1 MSHEPADIRAFLQTC
16 ASGNNDARL
25 RFQEEYGEDIYN
37 FPIKIYRLPEE
48 DAGDFYL
55 YVFENER
62 IFTRMRT
69 FEGRNSIQ
77 FRTFLSYYVLKHL
90 FLEWQRTRK
99 NLETIS
105 LSTPLDTSADG
116 ESRTLEDVLPSHDHW
131 NTREEASISTSSL
144 SVVWGSLTPE
154 ERLDLKLLSLLECE
168 LDPDD
173 IRLLAKSSGRSII
186 DTLALVAEIQANLRR
201 KDVKLTQLDDEL
213 DSVWGWILLRQKE
226 LQEIQ
231 EKILLIK
238 TQGNATDQIPLLQQ
252 REEIEQA
259 LTKRYQQKARILE
272 ELRTSKMTTSYKDI
286 ARLLNLTVG
295 TVSSRVC
302 RLRQRL
308 IQEFGE
314 EETQE
319 RGRP

>member
-1 MSHEPADIRAFLQTC
+1 MPYDSTDIHAFLLAC
-16 ASGNNDARL
+16 AEGDHDACL
-25 RFQEEYGEDIYN
+25 HFQEEYGEDIYN

-48 DAGDFYL
+48 EAGDFYL

-99 NLETIS
+99 EIETIS
-105 LSTPLDTSADG
+105 LSTPLDTTTDG
-116 ESRTLEDVLPSHDHW
+116 ESRTLEEVLPSQDQ
-131 NTREEASISTSSL
+131 NVEREATASSTSALSAVWQSL
-144 SVVWGSLTPE
+144 SPE

-168 LDPDD
+168 LNPED
-173 IRLLAKSSGRSII
+173 IQLLAQLSGRSII
-186 DTLALVAEIQANLRR
+186 DTLTVVAEIQAGLRR
-201 KDVKLTQLDDEL
+201 KDAKLSRLADEL

-226 LQEIQ
+226 RQQIQ
-231 EKILLIK
+231 EKILPMK
-238 TQGNATDQIPLLQQ
+238 TQGNATDQLPLQQ
-252 REEIEQA
+252 QMEEIEQA
-259 LTKRYQQKARILE
+259 LGKRYQQRARILE
-272 ELRTSKMTTSYKDI
+272 ELRTSKMTTPYKDI

-295 TVSSRVC
+295 TVSSQIC

-308 IQEFGE
+308 MQEFGQE
-314 EETQE
+314 EFQE
-319 RGRP
+319 GGRP